1 MANSAADNDLL
12 DQHRREGTATSAIT
26 AKNAE
31 FFLVCGSIYII
42 TARGYCEWRDGMHV
56 DEIGT
61 IYFANGKMMNHDLQ
75 PPNGEVITRR
85 YFAEHG
91 VSI

>member
-1 MANSAADNDLL
+1 MANSAAENDLL
-12 DQHRREGTATSAIT
+12 DQHRREGTATSVIT

-31 FFLVCGSIYII
+31 FFLVCNSMYII
-42 TARGYCEWRDGMHV
+42 TARGSCEWRDGMHV

-61 IYFANGKMMNHDLQ
+61 IYFSNGKAVDHDLQ
-75 PPNGEVITRR
+75 APNEVAIARR

-91 VSI
+91 VLI